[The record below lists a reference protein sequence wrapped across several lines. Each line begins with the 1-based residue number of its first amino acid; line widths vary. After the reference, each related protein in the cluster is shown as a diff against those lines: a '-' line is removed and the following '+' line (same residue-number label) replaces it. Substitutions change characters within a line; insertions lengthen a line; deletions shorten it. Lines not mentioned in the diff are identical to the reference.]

1 MLLLTTL
8 CLLGVADNAE
18 LEALKKVDQADRS
31 FVSSPSEIKW
41 ELVSVRD
48 AARQQRVRELLLA
61 DQVHTAQDF
70 DNAALIMQHG
80 SRPSDY
86 LLAHELGA
94 IAAYMGNL
102 GSLPALAED
111 RWLES
116 IGRQQRWGSQF
127 DWDGNVKEMD
137 TTGAV
142 VTDAMRKDL
151 LLPTL
156 DEIRR
161 LGMKASMN
169 DIEAKLEHVQRSLDK
184 SNWKPNL
191 ELRRGV
197 PPRRALEIVRSEL
210 SCPEDHVNAAEALLK
225 SRDAKELLL
234 AHELSL
240 LAMSRHEK
248 RAPQLFAKTLDAYL
262 GATDLPKRYF
272 HGGVAPGVRRALS
285 AKRWPAY

>member
-1 MLLLTTL
+1 
-8 CLLGVADNAE
+8 
-18 LEALKKVDQADRS
+18 
-31 FVSSPSEIKW
+31 
-41 ELVSVRD
+41 
-48 AARQQRVRELLLA
+48 
-61 DQVHTAQDF
+61 
-70 DNAALIMQHG
+70 
-80 SRPSDY
+80 
-86 LLAHELGA
+86 
-94 IAAYMGNL
+94 MGNL

-156 DEIRR
+156 AEIRR
-161 LGMKASMN
+161 LGMKASMI

-197 PPRRALEIVRSEL
+197 PPRRALEIVRRGL

-248 RAPQLFAKTLDAYL
+248 RAPQLFARTLDAYL
-262 GATDLPKRYF
+262 TATELPKRYS
-272 HGGVAPGVRRALS
+272 HGGVAPGVRRVLL
-285 AKRWPAY
+285 AKL

>member
-1 MLLLTTL
+1 MLATAVLLL
-8 CLLGVADNAE
+8 VFADNPE

-41 ELVSVRD
+41 EIVSVRD

-61 DQVHTAQDF
+61 DQVRTAQDF

-137 TTGAV
+137 TAGAA
-142 VTDAMRKDL
+142 VTDGMRSDL

-156 DEIRR
+156 DEIKR
-161 LGMKASMN
+161 LGMKAAMN
-169 DIEAKLEHVQRSLDK
+169 DIDAKLERLQGSLDK
-184 SNWKPNL
+184 SKWKPNR
-191 ELRRGV
+191 ELRKGV
-197 PPRRALEIVRSEL
+197 SPRRALQIVRSGL
-210 SCPEDHVNAAEALLK
+210 SGPEDYVNAAKALST
-225 SRDAKELLL
+225 SRDPKELLL

-240 LAMSRHEK
+240 LAMSRHDE
-248 RAPQLFAKTLDAYL
+248 RAPQLFAKTMDAYL
-262 GATDLPKRYF
+262 AATGLPKRYAV
-272 HGGVAPGVRRALS
+272 GGVAPGVRRLLLGRAV
-285 AKRWPAY
+285 PAY